1 MAHVSDLFIAT
12 EHRKPMTAVDEA
24 MAIANRGLE
33 GCIHARPGS
42 KRQVLLVDGETLAQF
57 KLSPGILRENITTLG
72 LNTTDLKR
80 GQRIAI
86 GSAVLE
92 VTVPC
97 EPCFRMEEIRIGLQ
111 EALKDRRG
119 VLCRVVEGGRLQRGD
134 RIELEENAG
143 NIPAAEET
151 IEQR

>member
-12 EHRKPMTAVDEA
+12 EHRKPMKAVDEA